1 MRNHLIYSLLM
12 FPSLVITFMAFLMRI
27 FNLATPKGLVF
38 DEIYYV
44 DGARDYLKYGVEVTK
59 GAPEF
64 VVHPPVGKWLI
75 AAGIK
80 IFGNHEFG
88 WRIAV
93 AIAGTFTVYLTA
105 RIAQRIFHENKWA
118 TLAALLMALD
128 GLNLV
133 MSRTAL
139 LDIFL
144 TLFILLSVNSWLK
157 GQYLRFAIYLG
168 LAMGSKWSALY
179 FVIAFLIL
187 EFVLNRNLIRT
198 IKVGLI
204 SGSVYIASWFGW
216 FNSSLGW
223 DRNSKSNPI
232 ASLIYYH
239 KEMLNF
245 HTGLTEKHSYQA
257 NPWNWIVMGRP
268 TSFYYQSPS
277 GCSSKSCAQEVL
289 ALGTPILWW
298 VGAIALLFLIG
309 VNIHNF
315 AMRDFDIA
323 SLLPFIGILAG
334 YLPWF
339 FFQKRTVFT
348 FYAIAF
354 QPFIIL
360 AIVLLAKIAY
370 EYDERLKYVIAIV
383 VFVIA
388 LNFVY
393 FYPIFTGQVT
403 TYNEWFSR
411 MWWNSWI

>member
-1 MRNHLIYSLLM
+1 M
-12 FPSLVITFMAFLMRI
+12 FPSMVITFLAFLIRI
-27 FNLATPKGLVF
+27 FNLSTPKGLVF

-80 IFGNHEFG
+80 LFGNHEFG

-93 AIAGTFTVYLTA
+93 AVAGTFTVYLTA

-144 TLFILLSVNSWLK
+144 TLFVLLSVNAWLK
-157 GQYLRFAIYLG
+157 GRYLNFAIYLG
-168 LAMGSKWSALY
+168 LAMGSKWSAIY
-179 FVIAFLIL
+179 FVVIFLIL
-187 EFVLNRNLIRT
+187 EFVINRNLLRVLRIGIT
-198 IKVGLI
+198 SSAIYVLT
-204 SGSVYIASWFGW
+204 WFGW
-216 FNSSLGW
+216 FSSTLGW
-223 DRNSKSNPI
+223 DRDAKSNPV

-239 KEMLNF
+239 KEMLGF

-257 NPWNWIVMGRP
+257 NPWSWIVMGRP
-268 TSFYYQSPS
+268 TSFFYESPK
-277 GCSSKSCAQEVL
+277 GCGAKNCAQEVL
-289 ALGTPILWW
+289 AIGTPILWW
-298 VGAIALLFLIG
+298 LGAIALVLLIG
-309 VNIHNF
+309 VNLHNF
-315 AMRDFDIA
+315 AMRELDMG
-323 SLLPFIGILAG
+323 SLIPFLGILAG

-348 FYAIAF
+348 FYAVVFA
-354 QPFIIL
+354 PFLIL
-360 AIVLLAKIAY
+360 AIVLLAKLAY
-370 EYDERLKYVIAIV
+370 EYDERLKFVIAIV
-383 VFVIA
+383 VLAIA
-388 LNFVY
+388 VNFLY
-393 FYPIFTGQVT
+393 FYPVFTGGIT
-403 TYNEWFSR
+403 TYDAWYAR
-411 MWWNSWI
+411 MWWSSWI

>member
-1 MRNHLIYSLLM
+1 M
-12 FPSLVITFMAFLMRI
+12 FPTLALTFFAFLFRV
-27 FNLATPKGLVF
+27 FHLATPKGLVF

-80 IFGNHEFG
+80 LFGDHEFG

-93 AIAGTFTVYLTA
+93 AIAGTLTIYLTA

-118 TLAALLMALD
+118 NLAALLMVLD

-144 TLFILLSVNSWLK
+144 TLFVLLAVNAWLK
-157 GQYLRFAIYLG
+157 GKYLNFAIYLG
-168 LAMGSKWSALY
+168 LAMGCKWSALY
-179 FVIAFLIL
+179 FIFAFLVL
-187 EFVLNRNLIRT
+187 ELVVNRNLIRV
-198 IKVGLI
+198 IKVGLT
-204 SGSVYIASWFGW
+204 SVGIYMLTWFGW
-216 FNSSLGW
+216 FASSLGW
-223 DRNSKSNPI
+223 DRDSRSNPI

-239 KEMLNF
+239 KEMLGF

-257 NPWNWIVMGRP
+257 NPWSWIVMGRP
-268 TSFYYQSPS
+268 TSFFYQSPK
-277 GCSSKSCAQEVL
+277 GCGSKSCSQEVL

-298 VGAIALLFLIG
+298 LGVLALVVLIG
-309 VNIHNF
+309 INLHNF
-315 AMRDFDIA
+315 AMREFEMA
-323 SLLPFIGILAG
+323 SLIPFLGIAAG

-348 FYAIAF
+348 FYAIVIE
-354 QPFIIL
+354 PFLIL
-360 AIVLLAKIAY
+360 AIVLLAKLAY
-370 EYDERLKYVIAIV
+370 EYDEKLKYLIALVVIAIA
-383 VFVIA
+383 I
-388 LNFVY
+388 NFIY
-393 FYPIFTGQVT
+393 FFPIFTGQLT
-403 TYNEWFSR
+403 TYNAWFAR
-411 MWWNSWI
+411 MWWSSWI

>member
-1 MRNHLIYSLLM
+1 M
-12 FPSLVITFMAFLMRI
+12 FPTMVITFLAFVIRI

-44 DGARDYLKYGVEVTK
+44 DGAQDYLKYGVEVTK

-64 VVHPPVGKWLI
+64 IVHPPVGKWLI

-80 IFGNHEFG
+80 LFGDHEFG

-93 AIAGTFTVYLTA
+93 AVAGTLTVYLTA
-105 RIAQRIFHENKWA
+105 KIAKRIFHENIWA
-118 TLAALLMALD
+118 TLAAILMALD

-144 TLFILLSVNSWLK
+144 TLFILLAVNAWLA
-157 GQYLRFAIYLG
+157 GRYLLFAIYLG

-187 EFVLNRNLIRT
+187 EFLINRNLMRILR
-198 IKVGLI
+198 VGFI
-204 SGSVYIASWFGW
+204 SGCVYIATWFGW
-216 FNSSLGW
+216 FTSTLGW
-223 DRNSKSNPI
+223 DRDAKSNPI
-232 ASLIYYH
+232 SSLIYYH

-257 NPWNWIVMGRP
+257 NPWNWLIMGRP
-268 TSFYYQSPS
+268 TSFYYQTPS
-277 GCSSKSCAQEVL
+277 SCGAKSCAQEVL
-289 ALGTPILWW
+289 AIGTPILWW
-298 VGAIALLFLIG
+298 LGVLAILFLIG

-315 AMRDFDIA
+315 AMRELDMA
-323 SLLPFIGILAG
+323 SLIPFIGIVAG

-354 QPFIIL
+354 APFMVL
-360 AIVLLAKIAY
+360 AIVLLAKLAY
-370 EYDERLKYVIAIV
+370 EYDEQLKYVIA
-383 VFVIA
+383 FLVIIIA
-388 LNFVY
+388 FNFLY
-393 FYPIFTGQVT
+393 FYPLFTGQIT
-403 TYNEWFSR
+403 TYDAWYQR